1 MNSKIIYIF
10 PTVVIAFILLHN
22 NILILLSNISSIMR
36 KDNSCTLDYRMQ
48 EMKIESLER
57 QLYEYESSMNNL
69 KIYNPTTYVKA
80 KIALRDIY
88 KFYSYIVITTDES
101 VKKNS
106 AVVNEF
112 GLVGFVKETDGTS
125 ARVSL
130 LTSGDKISV
139 KISNSYGVLD
149 GYDKKDKTLV
159 VHNINNY
166 ENINIGDIVYTSG
179 LTDIEG
185 NIEIGKVEKIETV
198 GVEKIIYIKSGVDFD
213 ELNYLYVLNR

>member
-10 PTVVIAFILLHN
+10 TTVVIAFILLHN

-198 GVEKIIYIKSGVDFD
+198 GVEKIIYIKSSVDFD

>member
-10 PTVVIAFILLHN
+10 TTIVIAFILLHN

-69 KIYNPTTYVKA
+69 KIYNQTTYVKA

-198 GVEKIIYIKSGVDFD
+198 GVEKIIYIKSSVDFD

>member
-1 MNSKIIYIF
+1 
-10 PTVVIAFILLHN
+10 
-22 NILILLSNISSIMR
+22 MR

-69 KIYNPTTYVKA
+69 KIYNQTTYVKA

-198 GVEKIIYIKSGVDFD
+198 GVEKIIYIKSSVDFD